1 MKLVLH
7 DISKSFGSL
16 SVLDHVSAELES
28 GHVYCLMGPSGSGKT
43 TLFRIIMG
51 LESPDDGYIS
61 GIDPDTRIA
70 AVFQEDRLCEEFTPV
85 ENVMMVT
92 GKAYTRDKIRKELA
106 VILPEES
113 LDRPVDT
120 LSGGMKRRTAI
131 CRALLA
137 PSDLILMDEPFT
149 GLDEDTR
156 LNVSGYI
163 REKSAGKLF
172 LFSTHHEEDTEA
184 LGAVR
189 IDLVGKSLSFS

>member
-163 REKSAGKLF
+163 REKSAGKLL